1 MSVLRGLTI
10 NYMEKYGLMLIG
22 FGSSMIL
29 ARFLSPDDTGI
40 FSVGMFVISL
50 AHTVRDL
57 GVSSYIVQ
65 EKELTV
71 DRVRSAQFVTL
82 AMSWLMA
89 VCLAVLS
96 GPVSAYYA
104 EPQVREIMLVL
115 VINFILLPFGSITA
129 ALLKRDL
136 EFGKLSSIN
145 VVSSISQAVTS
156 VSLAYYGHG
165 AMSLAWGG
173 VVGTSVSVALSMLCR
188 KPQQPWLPG
197 TGELGRV
204 LDKGVKFSGAGIFY
218 DIGQG
223 APDLI
228 SAKLLSFHEAGL
240 LSRGVGAVTLI
251 QKLFVE
257 AVFPVMLSH
266 FAQVLRSQPQQFQEK
281 YLTSCVN
288 LATLTWPVFGCFA
301 VVSSDVIRVLYG
313 EAWAGAAVLASI
325 LCIGAAVG
333 GLSGI
338 ASSVLVGGGE
348 AAISFKLQLAVQSS
362 RALLAL
368 TGASYGITG
377 VAVGMAAADVLG
389 AFACVIIVG
398 RKYEVGAAL
407 MVNALVK
414 PVFAAVIIIALTLVL
429 KASLMDISAFSRLM
443 IIAVVVTGAW
453 LALLPVVNRHL
464 WDVLNKLGAALVT
477 KVTAIAG
484 MEKK

>member
-1 MSVLRGLTI
+1 MSVLRGLAI
-10 NYMEKYGLMLIG
+10 NYMEKYGLMLVG
-22 FGSSMIL
+22 FGSSIIL

-57 GVSSYIVQ
+57 GVSSYIIQ
-65 EKELTV
+65 EKELTI
-71 DRVRSAQFVTL
+71 DRLRSAQFVTL

-89 VCLAVLS
+89 ICLAVLS

-115 VINFILLPFGSITA
+115 VINFILLPFGSITM
-129 ALLKRDL
+129 ALLKRNL

-156 VSLAYYGHG
+156 VTLAYYGHG

-173 VVGTSVSVALSMLCR
+173 VVGSSMSVALSMLCR

-204 LDKGVKFSGAGIFY
+204 LDKGVKFSGAGICY

-223 APDLI
+223 APELI
-228 SAKLLSFHEAGL
+228 SAKLLSFHDAGL
-240 LSRGVGAVTLI
+240 LSRGVGAVMLI
-251 QKLFVE
+251 QKLFVD
-257 AVFPVMLSH
+257 AVYPVMLSH
-266 FAQVLRSQPQQFQEK
+266 FAQVLRNQPQQFREK
-281 YLTSCVN
+281 YLASCVN
-288 LATLTWPVFGCFA
+288 LATLAWPVFGCFA
-301 VVSSDVIRVLYG
+301 VVSGDVILVLYG
-313 EAWAGAAVLASI
+313 EAWADAAVLASI

-348 AAISFKLQLAVQSS
+348 AGISFKLQLAVQSS
-362 RALLAL
+362 RAVLAL
-368 TGASYGITG
+368 IGAGYGIAG
-377 VAVGMAAADVLG
+377 VAAGMAVADVLG
-389 AFACVIIVG
+389 AFSFVIVVG
-398 RKYEVGAAL
+398 RKYDVEVTR

-414 PVFAAVIIIALTLVL
+414 PVCAAVVITSLTLIL
-429 KASLMDISAFSRLM
+429 RSSLMDISAFSRLV
-443 IIAVVVTGAW
+443 IIAVVVTAAW
-453 LALLPVVNRHL
+453 FALLPVVNRLL
-464 WDVLNKLGAALVT
+464 WDVLNKLGAALLA
-477 KVTAIAG
+477 KVSAMVG